1 MFEVSCTDFDSS
13 VVSPVQS
20 DNIRKFKKIAVR
32 IEKILLNLME
42 NSVI

>member
-20 DNIRKFKKIAVR
+20 DKIKKFKKMAAR
-32 IEKILLNLME
+32 IEKIYYNQK
-42 NSVI
+42 N